1 MDPEAQK
8 KLARL
13 AVNERL
19 RRFYNELRSSCSDVE
34 RYVPHNLRSEAPES
48 GASPS

>member
-1 MDPEAQK
+1 MDQEAQK

-19 RRFYNELRSSCSDVE
+19 RRFYYELRISCTDVE
-34 RYVPHNLRSEAPES
+34 RYVPNSLRSEAK
-48 GASPS
+48 